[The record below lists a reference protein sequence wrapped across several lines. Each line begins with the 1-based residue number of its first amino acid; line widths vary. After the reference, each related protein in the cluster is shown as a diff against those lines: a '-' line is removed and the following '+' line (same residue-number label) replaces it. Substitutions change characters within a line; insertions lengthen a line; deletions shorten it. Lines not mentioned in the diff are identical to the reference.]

1 MISIRSLIYHV
12 MSFCLTG
19 NIALGC
25 IDCKLQTML
34 RISRYL
40 GPVLDS
46 DEVQQNIKSQIST
59 LPPVHCAVSSSEHRH
74 DDGFVE
80 PFSPLT
86 SSSYCVSPLI
96 GCSLSRDP
104 MLHCDWSRSA
114 PRAAPRTSDPRRS
127 PSTGRRAASPSW
139 TCPGRTPASARTPGQ
154 WRWRLAIFGGG

>member
-1 MISIRSLIYHV
+1 

-80 PFSPLT
+80 PFSPPNKQQLLCLASDWLLT
-86 SSSYCVSPLI
+86 V
-96 GCSLSRDP
+96 
-104 MLHCDWSRSA
+104 
-114 PRAAPRTSDPRRS
+114 T
-127 PSTGRRAASPSW
+127 
-139 TCPGRTPASARTPGQ
+139 
-154 WRWRLAIFGGG
+154 